1 MRKALLVAAVVA
13 LAAPAAA
20 FGHAAITSS
29 SPSSSQRVEESPRGV
44 TIRFDQTVKAFP
56 NAIRVYTANGRLV
69 SGAPTQ
75 RDRGRVVA
83 VPVQR
88 LPRGPYTV
96 RWQVLSGD
104 GHVVSGVRTF
114 GVRFPA
120 PEPTQA
126 YGASGP
132 TTSEHVVRWLYF
144 VSLAL
149 LLGGL
154 GFRLLVL
161 PRSVPRA
168 LERRFYWIVGTGAV
182 ATLEVGIVA
191 FLLRAEDALQLPF
204 GRFIYGDLSPIASG
218 TRFGT
223 AFVVMTLGYALVAAL
238 VFLAWLT
245 ERRALLWTA
254 LVLAAGFASGLS
266 LSGHSAVDS
275 GDSKWSE
282 LADWV
287 HLCAACLWAGGLVQ
301 LVMAVWPSRQL
312 RREAFVR
319 FSRLAPVFIALLL
332 SAGIYLSVLRLPH
345 LHDLWTAGY
354 GHVLLVKIGLVS
366 LALAWGGFHHTF
378 VRPRLERPGVLPRL
392 SRSLA
397 GESAVAMAVL
407 LVAAVLVGSK
417 PPARPTPQPAQA
429 AAVRR

>member
-1 MRKALLVAAVVA
+1 VRRALLVALLLA

-20 FGHAAITSS
+20 FAHASITSS
-29 SPSSSQRVEESPRGV
+29 SPLSKQRVEQSPREV
-44 TIRFDQTVKAFP
+44 VIRFDQTVKAFP
-56 NAIRVYTANGRLV
+56 NAIRVYTATGRLV
-69 SGAPTQ
+69 SGAPVQ
-75 RDRGRVVA
+75 SDHGRVVA

-88 LPRGPYTV
+88 LSRGAYTV

-149 LLGGL
+149 LVGGL
-154 GFRLLVL
+154 GFRLIVL
-161 PRSVPRA
+161 PKSVPRA
-168 LERRFYWIVGTGAV
+168 LERRFYWSVGIGVV
-182 ATLEVGIVA
+182 AALEVGTVA

-204 GRFIYGDLSPIASG
+204 GRFIYGDLSPIANW
-218 TRFGT
+218 TRFGS
-223 AFVVMTLGYALVAAL
+223 AFIVMTLGYALVAAL

-245 ERRALLWTA
+245 ERRALLWA
-254 LVLAAGFASGLS
+254 AFVIGAGFASGLS
-266 LSGHSAVDS
+266 LSGHSAVDP

-301 LVMAVWPSRQL
+301 LVVVVWPSREL
-312 RREAFVR
+312 RREAFLR
-319 FSRLAPVFIALLL
+319 FSRLAPVLVAVLLG
-332 SAGIYLSVLRLPH
+332 AGIYLSVLRLPH

-366 LALAWGGFHHTF
+366 LALVWGGFHHTI
-378 VRPRLERPGVLPRL
+378 VRPRLDRL
-392 SRSLA
+392 SWVSRSLA
-397 GESAVAMAVL
+397 GEGAVAMAVL
-407 LVAAVLVGSK
+407 LVAAVLVDSK
-417 PPARPTPQPAQA
+417 PPARPAPQPTQA
-429 AAVRR
+429 ASVRR